1 MTANQD
7 RKLGRISALVLFT
20 IAAAVSI
27 RGMSTTTSAPGEKP
41 ATAYC
46 HVCNQH
52 GGAASTGTKLGGGGG
67 SVIRVGP

>member
-1 MTANQD
+1 MNIQRD
-7 RKLGRISALVLFT
+7 RKLGRISALILFT

-52 GGAASTGTKLGGGGG
+52 GGAQSTGTRLGGGGG
-67 SVIRVGP
+67 GTITITP